1 MEEDRQLDRD
11 LVEQA
16 FDLMGAYLRERHVM
30 GEICLYGGA
39 ATVFL
44 ISWRRVTR
52 DVDAVIQEN
61 HGEVIKARNHAAR
74 KLGLR
79 ESWLNDGVSIY
90 TSPLATT
97 SDRKSVGTYPRTG
110 NPGLRVLVAKPEYLF
125 AMKAVARAERGSG
138 RDLIDLVRLG
148 QELDVDTRDAVIAL
162 VDRFFPS
169 HVWPAA
175 PDVPDEIA
183 QAIAASRQVQP

>member
-1 MEEDRQLDRD
+1 MARSSRPETC
-11 LVEQA
+11 
-16 FDLMGAYLRERHVM
+16 GAQ
-30 GEICLYGGA
+30 
-39 ATVFL
+39 T
-44 ISWRRVTR
+44 W
-52 DVDAVIQEN
+52 
-61 HGEVIKARNHAAR
+61 
-74 KLGLR
+74 LR
-79 ESWLNDGVSIY
+79 ESWLNDGVSS
-90 TSPLATT
+90 TQALSPPPPIVSRSAPT
-97 SDRKSVGTYPRTG
+97 PRTG